1 VARGW
6 QDLRT
11 VGAAR
16 IAESDFLRRTPTNV
30 GLFSAATIL
39 QPMPFVQI
47 KSFHDLQVW
56 RLSMQMT
63 TDVYCLVRQL
73 PAEERFGLSLQ
84 MRRATISIPSNIAEG
99 FGYGRSRRN
108 IHHLRIALGSDLE
121 LQTHLMLIERLR
133 LATPDQVQPLLDR
146 ASEVGRMLN
155 GLIKSLERHQTA
167 PKTTE

>member
-1 VARGW
+1 
-6 QDLRT
+6 
-11 VGAAR
+11 
-16 IAESDFLRRTPTNV
+16 
-30 GLFSAATIL
+30 
-39 QPMPFVQI
+39 MPFVQI

-108 IHHLRIALGSDLE
+108 IHHLRIALGSD
-121 LQTHLMLIERLR
+121 
-133 LATPDQVQPLLDR
+133 
-146 ASEVGRMLN
+146 
-155 GLIKSLERHQTA
+155 
-167 PKTTE
+167 